1 MVWLAWV
8 RELKIEGD
16 CCCGCLLLVVL
27 PDVGNVGNSLDFF
40 FFFFFSLLFLA
51 SRIKARKVGIN

>member
-16 CCCGCLLLVVL
+16 CYCGCLLLVVL
-27 PDVGNVGNSLDFF
+27 PKVGNVGNSLGVFF
-40 FFFFFSLLFLA
+40 FPLIFG
-51 SRIKARKVGIN
+51 K

>member
-16 CCCGCLLLVVL
+16 CYCGCLLLVVL

-40 FFFFFSLLFLA
+40 FFFFFSLSYFWQ
-51 SRIKARKVGIN
+51 VE